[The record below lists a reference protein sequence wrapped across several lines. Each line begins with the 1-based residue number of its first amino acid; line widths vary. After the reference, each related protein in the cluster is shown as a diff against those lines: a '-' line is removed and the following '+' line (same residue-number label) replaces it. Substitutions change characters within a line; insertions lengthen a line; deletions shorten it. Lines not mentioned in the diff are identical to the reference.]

1 MPSKVRWG
9 VISTADIGLQKVIP
23 GMQRAANCEMVAIAS
38 RESAKAA
45 AAAQKLGLAK
55 AYGSYEALLEAP
67 DIDAIY
73 NPLPNHLHLPWTV
86 RAMQAGKHVL
96 CEKPITLTVAE
107 CRRMIEARDRQ
118 GVIAGEAFMVHSHP
132 QWLRTREI
140 VRSGEIGELRAIQ
153 GFFSYDLR
161 DPANVRNILEY
172 GGGGLLDIG
181 CYPITTSRWVLGR
194 EPSRVMALVERDPS
208 FGVDRLASAILDF
221 DDCQSVF
228 TVGTQI
234 NPYQRM
240 QFIGT
245 RGRIE
250 IEIPFNAPP
259 DRPTRLWVDLGGD
272 LFGEGLR
279 EEKLPVCD
287 QYTAQ
292 GEAFSRAILEG
303 APVPTPLE
311 DALANMA
318 VIEAL
323 FRSGKSGLWETP
335 EK

>member
-9 VISTADIGLQKVIP
+9 VLSTADIGVQKVIP
-23 GMQRAANCEMVAIAS
+23 AMQRASNCEMVAIAS
-38 RESAKAA
+38 RDYAKAA
-45 AAAQKLGLAK
+45 DAAHKLGIPK

-96 CEKPITLTVAE
+96 CEKPITLTVEE
-107 CRRMIEARDRQ
+107 CRHMIEVRDKQ
-118 GVIAGEAFMVHSHP
+118 GVLAGEAFMVHSHP
-132 QWLRTREI
+132 QWLRAREI

-161 DPANVRNILEY
+161 DPANVRNVLDY

-181 CYPITTSRWVLGR
+181 CYPITVSRWVLGR
-194 EPSRVMALVERDPS
+194 EPGRVMALIERDPS
-208 FGVDRLASAILDF
+208 FGIDRLASAILDF
-221 DDCQSVF
+221 EGCQSVF
-228 TVGTQI
+228 TVGTQL
-234 NPYQRM
+234 NHFQRM

-245 RGRIE
+245 RGRVE

-259 DRPTRLWVDLGGD
+259 DRPTRLWIDIGGG
-272 LFGEGLR
+272 LFGEGIR
-279 EEKLPVCD
+279 EEKTSICD

-292 GEAFSRAILEG
+292 GEAFARAILEG
-303 APVPTPLE
+303 TPVPTPLE

-323 FRSGKSGLWETP
+323 FRSEKTRQWEQP
-335 EK
+335 AS

>member
-1 MPSKVRWG
+1 MSNQVRWG
-9 VISTADIGLQKVIP
+9 VLSTADIGLKKVIP
-23 GMQRAANCEMVAIAS
+23 GMLRASNCEMVAIAS
-38 RESAKAA
+38 RELAKAA
-45 AAAQKLGLAK
+45 DAAQKLGLAK
-55 AYGSYEALLEAP
+55 AYGSYEALLESP
-67 DIDAIY
+67 DIDAVY

-96 CEKPITLTVAE
+96 CEKPITLNVAE
-107 CRRMIEARDRQ
+107 CRRMIEVRDQCR
-118 GVIAGEAFMVHSHP
+118 VLAGEAFMVHSHP

-194 EPSRVMALVERDPS
+194 EPRRVVGLVERDPS
-208 FGVDRLASAILDF
+208 FGIDRLSSAILDF
-221 DDCQSVF
+221 DGCQSVF

-234 NPYQRM
+234 NACQRM

-259 DRPTRLWVDLGGD
+259 DRPTRLWVDIGGD
-272 LFGEGLR
+272 LFGDGVR
-279 EEKLPVCD
+279 EETIPVCD

-292 GEAFSRAILEG
+292 GQAFSRAILEG

-323 FRSGKSGLWETP
+323 FRSEKSGQWEQP
-335 EK
+335 EE